1 MDLNKNNMKKILGII
16 TFTILLL
23 IGVLRLGFIVML
35 IGAVLKL
42 VFPFILG
49 GGIAFILNVP
59 MRGIEKGIFSKIK
72 SKKSIFFQLRR
83 PISLIMALLTV
94 FGIILL
100 VVFLLVPEIGRA
112 VGVIVTRSPE
122 FFRQFRDKYEEL
134 MITYPAAADYIG
146 GIKFNW
152 EKVGQSI
159 LNFVRNSGGSMLQ
172 STFGIASSILGGLFS
187 FFLGLIFSIY
197 ILIQKEKLGR
207 QTKKL
212 LYAYIPEM
220 IADRIVSICELSAKT
235 FSKFLSGQCLEAAIL
250 GSMFFL
256 TMSILNFPYA
266 MMISVLIGFT
276 ALVPIFGSFIGL
288 VIGTFLILIVNPVQ
302 ALWFVI
308 LFMILQQIEGNFI
321 YPHVVGGSIGLP
333 SMWVL
338 VAVTIGGS
346 TMGVAGMLIFI
357 PLASVLYTLLR
368 EAVNKRLAKKKVNKN
383 KYNS

>member
-1 MDLNKNNMKKILGII
+1 MDLNKNNIKKILGII

-23 IGVLRLGFIVML
+23 IGVQRLGFIVL
-35 IGAVLKL
+35 FIGAVLKL

-49 GGIAFILNVP
+49 SGIAFILNVP
-59 MRGIEKGIFSKIK
+59 MRGIEKGIFSRIK
-72 SKKSIFFQLRR
+72 SKKSIIFQLKR
-83 PISLIMALLTV
+83 PFSLIMALLTV

-122 FFRQFRDKYEEL
+122 FFRQIRDKYEEML
-134 MITYPAAADYIG
+134 ITYPAVADYIG
-146 GIKFNW
+146 GIEFNW

-159 LNFVRNSGGSMLQ
+159 LNFIRNSGGSMLQ
-172 STFGIASSILGGLFS
+172 STFGIASSIMGGLFS

-256 TMSILNFPYA
+256 SMSILNFPYA

-302 ALWFVI
+302 ALWFII

-357 PLASVLYTLLR
+357 PMASVLYTLLR

-383 KYNS
+383 KYSS